1 MNMIFGF
8 SGRIGRLQFWLTSI
22 GVIVFYM
29 AAFMAVGVSMNIDPA
44 AANPPQLSPAALAVL
59 VGTLVIG
66 IWVNIA
72 AVVRRY
78 HDRNKSGWWFLIC
91 FVPIVGPIWQFIEL
105 GFLSGTPGGNDYG
118 LPGQSNSSSGDESG
132 DEDDSAFSANANLD
146 DMIQQRLV
154 ERQQKE
160 NSAPSTAPLGGH
172 RNVGS
177 DDRPV
182 FGRRT

>member
-29 AAFMAVGVSMNIDPA
+29 AAFMAVGVSMDIDPA

-59 VGTLVIG
+59 VGTMVIG
-66 IWVNIA
+66 FWINLA
-72 AVVRRY
+72 AIVRRY
-78 HDRNKSGWWFLIC
+78 HDRNKSGWWFFIC
-91 FVPIVGPIWQFIEL
+91 VVPIIGAIWQFIEL
-105 GFLSGTPGGNDYG
+105 GFLGGTPGGNDYG
-118 LPGQSNSSSGDESG
+118 LPGQSNSSSG

-154 ERQQKE
+154 ERQQQE
-160 NSAPSTAPLGGH
+160 NSAPSTAPLGGQ
-172 RNVGS
+172 RNLGGN
-177 DDRPV
+177 DRPV